1 MIPYRAKM
9 VRFKTAMMRFK
20 VCENDSFTRPPSMF
34 YKYRRK
40 NIMTEYIQAY
50 VSSSVKQPF
59 TNCFFSHG
67 LPVRYVVYGY
77 VQCTLSLTTTTNF
90 TVVVTARHTRCTQTF
105 LVTTRCPRRLWTLG
119 DVKSFSPI
127 PIFIQDLTILMP
139 CTLLFQMTFRACLN
153 RLDQLKSRTT
163 LIVDYK

>member
-1 MIPYRAKM
+1 M
-9 VRFKTAMMRFK
+9 VRFKAAMMRFK

-50 VSSSVKQPF
+50 VSRSVKQTF
-59 TNCFFSHG
+59 TNCFSPLFTGS
-67 LPVRYVVYGY
+67 LRCVWVRLVYIILDY
-77 VQCTLSLTTTTNF
+77 DYKLYSRLHCSSYTEYLDFPSDY
-90 TVVVTARHTRCTQTF
+90 
-105 LVTTRCPRRLWTLG
+105 TRCPRRLATLG
-119 DVKSFSPI
+119 DLKSVSPI
-127 PIFIQDLTILMP
+127 PILIQDLTTLTP

-153 RLDQLKSRTT
+153 KLDLLKSRTT